1 MRDLFYLRVI
11 MPNYYYFKYKRSEVW
26 YILLKTLLI
35 LLTIAPVLA
44 IDILLLV
51 LTPLEF
57 LNRTL
62 ILVIAAATGFAYVLY
77 LELALD
83 FLILE
88 FFQTLFIMIGSLCD
102 TDPFYWYYFYGDLAH
117 GDYGWK
123 GTILEHGCGFFDYEF

>member
-11 MPNYYYFKYKRSEVW
+11 MPNYYYFKYKRSEGW

-35 LLTIAPVLA
+35 LLTIVPVLA
-44 IDILLLV
+44 LDILLLV

-83 FLILE
+83 FFDFGI
-88 FFQTLFIMIGSLCD
+88 FSNSI
-102 TDPFYWYYFYGDLAH
+102 YYDRKLV
-117 GDYGWK
+117 
-123 GTILEHGCGFFDYEF
+123 